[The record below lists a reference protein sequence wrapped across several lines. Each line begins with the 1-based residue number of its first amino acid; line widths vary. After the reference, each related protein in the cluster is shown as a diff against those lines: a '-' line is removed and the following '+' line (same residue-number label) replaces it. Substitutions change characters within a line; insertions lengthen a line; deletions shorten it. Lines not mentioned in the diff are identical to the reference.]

1 MEYSSEQGYTQTEIN
16 TFGMDASTII
26 KMELGLTPRDAQV
39 QGKLD
44 EVFNLID
51 EEKFAEAKE
60 KLLNLRQSLK
70 GYIPE
75 LTQAETM
82 INLMEA
88 PFNEKDS

>member
-1 MEYSSEQGYTQTEIN
+1 
-16 TFGMDASTII
+16 
-26 KMELGLTPRDAQV
+26 MELGQTPRDEQV
-39 QGKLD
+39 QEKLD